1 MTSIHKIIIAS
12 LAALAASAA
21 NSVFAA
27 EAETGTIDKGG
38 AQLEFKMGLTRYD
51 RDADISLRERST
63 PFLARIGLGNNAEL
77 RIETPGSIRSVGTLR
92 SNGAK
97 ATITG
102 TGDTS
107 VGVRWRQTDMDEKA
121 GTPALA
127 WMFTV
132 GLPTGK
138 APFKGDGTSTN
149 LKVAAE
155 WNLGNDASLGIM
167 PGILREKNGDGKWYA
182 APNFAVTLGKN
193 WTPAFRT
200 TVELVAPRLTT
211 KANGGNEATFNFGNT
226 YSINDN
232 IELEAVYLRGLT
244 SNTAES
250 SFVFGVN
257 VKF

>member
-1 MTSIHKIIIAS
+1 MKSKNKIAS
-12 LAALAASAA
+12 AIFAALAATAINTA
-21 NSVFAA
+21 FAA

-51 RDADISLRERST
+51 RDADVSLRERAT

-92 SNGAK
+92 SNGSK
-97 ATITG
+97 TTISG
-102 TGDTS
+102 MGDTS

-121 GTPALA
+121 GTPAVA
-127 WMFTV
+127 WMLTF

-155 WNLGNDASLGIM
+155 WNLGNDVSLGIM

-200 TVELVAPRLTT
+200 TAEIVAPRLTSKT
-211 KANGGNEATFNFGNT
+211 NGGNEATFNFGST
-226 YSINDN
+226 YSLNDN
-232 IELEAVYLRGLT
+232 VELEAVYLRGLT
-244 SNTAES
+244 NNTAES